1 MNVIIIEKISGVKL
15 MLSNEE
21 LFLSGDIDTLYLK
34 NKRLM
39 YHIANKFSNLR
50 FEYDDFIGCGD
61 LAFTKAFKSFNP
73 DKCKWATYFSRIMV
87 NEILIMNRKRNK
99 EVSLIF
105 LDTVVCKDMDFNI
118 LTIQDV
124 IKSKEDVAEEVVNKV
139 TLEEILKSLRGTKTL
154 KLEVFKLYLQG
165 VKQRE
170 IARKFNIS
178 QSYVSRVIKRMNINI
193 KSAYEIGAS

>member
-1 MNVIIIEKISGVKL
+1 

-21 LFLSGDIDTLYLK
+21 LFLSGDIDTLYLI

-61 LAFTKAFKSFNP
+61 LAFAKALKNFNP
-73 DKCKWATYFSRIMV
+73 NKRKWATYFSRIMV

-99 EVSLIF
+99 EVSLIL
-105 LDTVVCKDMDFNI
+105 LDTVIYEDKDFNA
-118 LTIQDV
+118 LTILDV
-124 IKSKEDVAEEVVNKV
+124 VQSKEDVAEKVVNIV
-139 TLEEILKSLRGTKTL
+139 TLEEILKSLRDKKSL
-154 KLEVFKLYLQG
+154 KLEIFKLYLQG

-170 IARKFNIS
+170 IAKKLNIS
-178 QSYVSRVIKRMNINI
+178 QSYVSRVIKIMNINF